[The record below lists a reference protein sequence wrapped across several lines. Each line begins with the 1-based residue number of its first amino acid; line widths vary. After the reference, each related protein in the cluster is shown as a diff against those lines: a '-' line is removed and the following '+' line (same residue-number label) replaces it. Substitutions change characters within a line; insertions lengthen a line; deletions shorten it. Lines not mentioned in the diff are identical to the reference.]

1 MMYKPKGGRVVQTL
15 SDLYTLSN
23 GVTIPCLGFGTYK
36 TPQGEVG
43 VRSVQAALAVGYRH
57 IDTAAFYDNETSVGR
72 AIQTSGV
79 PRQEVFVTTKV
90 WNTERGYEKAKASI
104 LASLD
109 RLGLDYVDL
118 CLIHWPAI
126 PRQYPNWEEINLSTW
141 KAFTEL
147 HRLGK
152 VRAIGVSNFKPH
164 HLKALME
171 TDVRPMVNQIEFHP
185 GQPQRETLAYCQ
197 TNGILVEAWSPMGRG
212 GLLDHPLLTGLAAKY
227 GKSVA
232 QLCIRW
238 CLQKGVVPLPKSV
251 TPARIRENAQ
261 VFDFAITPEDMAAL
275 DAMPPTA
282 TSHDPDE
289 IDF

>member
-1 MMYKPKGGRVVQTL
+1 MKTL
-15 SDLYTLSN
+15 TDFYPLSN

-36 TPQGEVG
+36 TPEGEVG
-43 VRSVQAALAVGYRH
+43 VRSVQTALAVGYRH
-57 IDTAAFYDNETSVGR
+57 IDTAAFYDNETSVGQ

-79 PRQEVFVTTKV
+79 PREEIFVTTKV

-126 PRQYPNWEEINLSTW
+126 PRQYPNWEEINRDTW
-141 KAFTEL
+141 KAFIEL

-171 TDVRPMVNQIEFHP
+171 TEVRPMVNQIEFHP

-197 TNGILVEAWSPMGRG
+197 ANGVLVEAWSPMGRG
-212 GLLDHPLLTGLAAKY
+212 QLLDHPLLRSLAAQY

-261 VFDFAITPEDMAAL
+261 VFDFAITPEDMAVL
-275 DAMPPTA
+275 DTMAPTA

>member
-1 MMYKPKGGRVVQTL
+1 MQTL
-15 SDLYTLSN
+15 TDSYLLSN
-23 GVTIPCLGFGTYK
+23 GVTIPRLGFGTYK
-36 TPQGEVG
+36 TPEGEVG
-43 VRSVQAALAVGYRH
+43 VASVKTALETGYRH
-57 IDTAAFYDNETSVGR
+57 IDTAAFYGNESSVGR
-72 AIQTSGV
+72 AIRAADI
-79 PRQEVFVTTKV
+79 PREEIFVTTKV

-109 RLGLDYVDL
+109 RLGLEYLDL
-118 CLIHWPAI
+118 CLIHWPATA
-126 PRQYPNWEEINLSTW
+126 RQYQDWEAINRDTW
-141 KAFTEL
+141 RAFTEL

-171 TDVRPMVNQIEFHP
+171 TEVKPMVNQIELHP
-185 GQPQRETLAYCQ
+185 GQAQTETLAYCRD
-197 TNGILVEAWSPMGRG
+197 NGVLVEAWSPMGRG
-212 GLLDHPLLTGLAAKY
+212 KLLDHPLITGIAAQY
-227 GKSVA
+227 GKTPA

-238 CLQKGVVPLPKSV
+238 CLQKGALPLPKSV
-251 TPARIRENAQ
+251 TPARIRENVQ
-261 VFDFAITPEDMAAL
+261 VFDFTISPEDMARL

>member
-1 MMYKPKGGRVVQTL
+1 MKTL
-15 SDLYTLSN
+15 TDFYTLSN

-43 VRSVQAALAVGYRH
+43 VRSVQTALAAGYRH
-57 IDTAAFYDNETSVGR
+57 IDTAAFYDNETSVGQ
-72 AIQTSGV
+72 AIQASGI
-79 PRQEVFVTTKV
+79 PREEIFVTTKV

-126 PRQYPNWEEINLSTW
+126 PRQYPNWEEINRDTW

-171 TDVRPMVNQIEFHP
+171 TEVRPMVNQIEFHP

-197 TNGILVEAWSPMGRG
+197 ANGVLVEAWSPMGRG
-212 GLLDHPLLTGLAAKY
+212 QLLDHPLLRSLAAQY

-238 CLQKGVVPLPKSV
+238 CLQNGFVPLARSV
-251 TPARIRENAQ
+251 SPEHIKQNLDIFGFEIEPADMVALSEMVGECGVHENPDIRP
-261 VFDFAITPEDMAAL
+261 F
-275 DAMPPTA
+275 
-282 TSHDPDE
+282 
-289 IDF
+289 

>member
-1 MMYKPKGGRVVQTL
+1 MQTL
-15 SDLYTLSN
+15 TDSYLLSN

-36 TPQGEVG
+36 TPEGEVG
-43 VRSVQAALAVGYRH
+43 VASVKTALETGYRH
-57 IDTAAFYDNETSVGR
+57 IDTAAFYGNESSVGR
-72 AIQTSGV
+72 AIRAVGI
-79 PRQEVFVTTKV
+79 PREEIFVTTKV

-109 RLGLDYVDL
+109 RLGLEYLDL
-118 CLIHWPAI
+118 CLIHWPATA
-126 PRQYPNWEEINLSTW
+126 RQYQDWEAINRDTW
-141 KAFTEL
+141 RAFTEL

-171 TDVRPMVNQIEFHP
+171 TEVKPMVNQIELHP
-185 GQPQRETLAYCQ
+185 GQAQTETLAYCRD
-197 TNGILVEAWSPMGRG
+197 NGVLVEAWSPMGRG
-212 GLLDHPLLTGLAAKY
+212 KLLDHPLITGIAAQY
-227 GKSVA
+227 GKTPA

-238 CLQKGVVPLPKSV
+238 CLQKGALPLPKSV
-251 TPARIRENAQ
+251 TPARIRENVQ
-261 VFDFAITPEDMAAL
+261 VFDFTISPEDMARL

>member
-1 MMYKPKGGRVVQTL
+1 MQTL
-15 SDLYTLSN
+15 TDSYLLSN
-23 GVTIPCLGFGTYK
+23 GVAIPCLGFGTYK
-36 TPQGEVG
+36 TPEGEVG
-43 VRSVQAALAVGYRH
+43 VASVKTALETGYRH
-57 IDTAAFYDNETSVGR
+57 IDTAAFYGNESSVGR
-72 AIQTSGV
+72 AIRAAGI
-79 PRQEVFVTTKV
+79 PREEIFVTTKV

-109 RLGLDYVDL
+109 RLGLEYLDL
-118 CLIHWPAI
+118 CLIHWPATA
-126 PRQYPNWEEINLSTW
+126 RQYEDWEEINRDTW
-141 KAFTEL
+141 RAFTEL

-171 TDVRPMVNQIEFHP
+171 TEVKPMVNQIELHP
-185 GQPQRETLAYCQ
+185 GQAQAETLAYCRD
-197 TNGILVEAWSPMGRG
+197 NGILVEAWSPMGRG
-212 GLLDHPLLTGLAAKY
+212 KLLDHPLIAGIAAQY
-227 GKSVA
+227 GKTPA

-238 CLQKGVVPLPKSV
+238 CLQKGVLPLPKSV
-251 TPARIRENAQ
+251 TPARIRENVQ
-261 VFDFAITPEDMAAL
+261 VFDFTISPEDMARL

>member
-1 MMYKPKGGRVVQTL
+1 MQTL
-15 SDLYTLSN
+15 TDSYLLSN
-23 GVTIPCLGFGTYK
+23 GVTIPRLGFGTYK
-36 TPQGEVG
+36 TPEGEVG
-43 VRSVQAALAVGYRH
+43 VASVKTALETGYRH
-57 IDTAAFYDNETSVGR
+57 IDTAAFYGNESSVGR
-72 AIQTSGV
+72 AIRAAGI
-79 PRQEVFVTTKV
+79 PREEIFVTTKV

-109 RLGLDYVDL
+109 RLGLEYLDL
-118 CLIHWPAI
+118 CLIHWPATA
-126 PRQYPNWEEINLSTW
+126 RQYEDWEEINRDTW
-141 KAFTEL
+141 RAFTEL

-171 TDVRPMVNQIEFHP
+171 TEVKPMVNQIELHP
-185 GQPQRETLAYCQ
+185 GQAQTETLAYCRD
-197 TNGILVEAWSPMGRG
+197 NGVLVEAWSPMGRG
-212 GLLDHPLLTGLAAKY
+212 KLLDHPLITGIAAQY
-227 GKSVA
+227 GKTPA

-238 CLQKGVVPLPKSV
+238 CLQKGALPLPKSV
-251 TPARIRENAQ
+251 TPARIRENVQ
-261 VFDFAITPEDMAAL
+261 VFDFTISPEDMARL

>member
-1 MMYKPKGGRVVQTL
+1 MTL
-15 SDLYTLSN
+15 QDTCTLRN
-23 GVTIPCLGFGTYK
+23 GVQIPRLGFGTYK
-36 TPQGEVG
+36 TPEGEVAEA
-43 VRSVQAALAVGYRH
+43 SVLAALEAGYRH
-57 IDTAAFYDNETSVGR
+57 IDTAAFYGNEGGVGR
-72 AIQTSGV
+72 AIRKSGI
-79 PRQEVFVTTKV
+79 PREEIFVTTKV

-126 PRQYPNWEEINLSTW
+126 PKQYPDWEAINVDTW
-141 KAFTEL
+141 RAFTEL

-152 VRAIGVSNFKPH
+152 IRAIGVSNFKPR

-171 TDVRPMVNQIEFHP
+171 TEVKPMVNQIECHP
-185 GQPQRETLAYCQ
+185 GQPQNETIAYCQ

-212 GLLDHPLLTGLAAKY
+212 KLLDHPLLVEMAGKY
-227 GKSVA
+227 GVSVA

-238 CLQKGVVPLPKSV
+238 CLQRGILPLPKSV
-251 TPARIRENAQ
+251 TPARIRENAR
-261 VFDFAITPEDMAAL
+261 VYDFAISQEDMAVL
-275 DAMPPTA
+275 TGMPPTA

>member
-1 MMYKPKGGRVVQTL
+1 MQTL
-15 SDLYTLSN
+15 TDSYLLSN
-23 GVTIPCLGFGTYK
+23 GVTIPRLGFGTYK
-36 TPQGEVG
+36 TPEGEVG
-43 VRSVQAALAVGYRH
+43 VASVKTALETGYRH
-57 IDTAAFYDNETSVGR
+57 IDTAAFYGNESSVGR
-72 AIQTSGV
+72 AIRAAGI
-79 PRQEVFVTTKV
+79 PREEIFVTTKV

-109 RLGLDYVDL
+109 RLGLEYLDL
-118 CLIHWPAI
+118 CLIHWPATA
-126 PRQYPNWEEINLSTW
+126 RQYQDWEAINRDTW
-141 KAFTEL
+141 RAFTEL

-171 TDVRPMVNQIEFHP
+171 TEVKPMVNQIEFHP
-185 GQPQRETLAYCQ
+185 GQAQTETLAYCRD
-197 TNGILVEAWSPMGRG
+197 NGVLVEAWSPMGRG
-212 GLLDHPLLTGLAAKY
+212 KLLDHPLITGIAAQY
-227 GKSVA
+227 GKTPA

-238 CLQKGVVPLPKSV
+238 CLQKGALPLPKSV
-251 TPARIRENAQ
+251 TPARIRENVQ
-261 VFDFAITPEDMAAL
+261 VFDFTISPEDMARL